1 VSVSVSGRGDFE
13 LVSHQLR
20 LFFVHLLWSPSL
32 YKKARH
38 RRLVECNV
46 IEQCINLFKT
56 GVVQR
61 RRVETFLDV
70 NSEFTTPRIHACV
83 FDPSTGELKQLEVD
97 FKQYMEELHDIY
109 DLYKIEAS
117 GNREKEEQE
126 IALKKKMLADLGAS
140 PNAPD
145 QAGQNSR
152 GWRER
157 ISKIWK
163 GP

>member
-1 VSVSVSGRGDFE
+1 
-13 LVSHQLR
+13 
-20 LFFVHLLWSPSL
+20 
-32 YKKARH
+32 
-38 RRLVECNV
+38 
-46 IEQCINLFKT
+46 
-56 GVVQR
+56 
-61 RRVETFLDV
+61 
-70 NSEFTTPRIHACV
+70 V

-109 DLYKIEAS
+109 DLYKIEAG